1 MQNINE
7 ILESVEQEEQIDIKG
22 FLFRLLNKW
31 YWFVIFG
38 FIGLCAGW
46 LITKRSPSIYKM
58 SASVLINDESNKM
71 SVDKFFYGFNPS
83 AKTNAERH
91 ILMLKSYTLNHLA
104 IKKINIDVSW
114 YQKGIF
120 RDIDLYHQAPYTTKL
135 ISDSINKI
143 NTPVLINPINA
154 NSFELSAEVKD
165 DLNNKIEIT
174 LQGNYGQPIYSKY
187 FNLIID
193 RNKNKKV
200 NTDASYYFIINNL
213 DDITKSY
220 VNGIAIDFAN
230 ENGDGIALSLQERN
244 AQRGV
249 DYMNELI
256 SVYLKHGLNE
266 KNRTAENTV
275 RFIDAQLENL
285 IDSLNKAGELFTE
298 FRSKKGIVDLSK
310 QATMVAEKLQELETE
325 KKMAERK
332 IEYFK
337 NLHQYMGNAE
347 EMKLM
352 ASPSVAGITD
362 AGINAQVVKLAELY
376 SQRIS
381 LTSTVKDRNPAIVM
395 INEQISNTIKSLE
408 ENIKNLLNNT
418 EVELQSIKSQLN
430 TSKIE
435 LANLPKTEQDLI
447 NIKRSFDLNNELY
460 TYLLQK
466 RAEAAITKASNVPD
480 ANVLDPAR
488 IETVIQTGPKGS
500 TNILIGLLLGLAIPF
515 IFIII
520 TDYFNDSIKSIE
532 ELQKLCKLPISAE
545 IAHNN
550 YNIEVPVQKY
560 PRSGIA
566 ETFRGL
572 RVSLQYMAN
581 NEASKVVAIH
591 SMISGEGKTFC
602 ALNLS
607 NILAMDNKKVLLV
620 GCDLRKP
627 KLHKVFEV
635 ENAKGLST
643 FLIGNDGFND
653 IIRSTDQEN
662 LFYVNSGPV
671 PPNPSEL
678 IGNGNFKK
686 FIDQAQKEFDYI
698 VLDNAP
704 ITLVIDGFLVA
715 KYADINLAVVRQG
728 YSHKKQINY
737 INQLKDKKDF
747 KHPGVLLNDTV
758 YSGYGNSYKSYY
770 GYGKGYY
777 DDSYEVMGF
786 VNKLKKKF
794 RKG

>member
-22 FLFRLLNKW
+22 FLFRLLSKW

-38 FIGLCAGW
+38 FLGLGAGY

-58 SASVLINDESNKM
+58 SATVLINDDSDKM
-71 SVDKFFYGFNPS
+71 SVDKLIYGLNAT
-83 AKTNAERH
+83 AKTNAESH
-91 ILMLKSYTLNHLA
+91 ILMLKSYTLNNLA
-104 IKKINIDVSW
+104 IKNLNIEVSW
-114 YQKGIF
+114 YQKGVF
-120 RDIDLYHQAPYTTKL
+120 RDVDLYKNTPYKATLVT
-135 ISDSINKI
+135 DSINVLNVPVSI
-143 NTPVLINPINA
+143 TPISNDSYKLK
-154 NSFELSAEVKD
+154 AEVKD
-165 DLNNKIEIT
+165 IFNNKIDVE
-174 LQGNYGQPIYSKY
+174 LEGKYGNPIYSEY
-187 FNLIID
+187 FNLTID
-193 RNKNKKV
+193 KDETQKANEDV
-200 NTDASYYFIINNL
+200 SYYFIINNL
-213 DDITKSY
+213 DNITKSY
-220 VNGIAIDFAN
+220 VNGLAVDFAN

-249 DYMNELI
+249 DYMNALI
-256 SVYLKHGLNE
+256 AVYLKHGLNE

-275 RFIDAQLENL
+275 RFIDSQLEGL
-285 IDSLNKAGELFTE
+285 IDSLNNTGKQFTE
-298 FRSKKGIVDLSK
+298 FRSEKGIVDLSQ
-310 QATMVAEKLQELETE
+310 QANMVAEKLQELETE

-332 IEYFK
+332 IDYFK
-337 NLHQYMGNAE
+337 NLHDYMGNAE

-352 ASPSVAGITD
+352 ASPSVAGISD
-362 AGINAQVVKLAELY
+362 AGLNAQVVKLAELY
-376 SQRIS
+376 SERIS
-381 LTSTVKDRNPAIVM
+381 LISNVKEKNPALVM
-395 INEQISNTIKSLE
+395 VNEQISNTIKSLE

-418 EVELQSIKSQLN
+418 EVELESIKGQLKN
-430 TSKIE
+430 SKME
-435 LANLPKTEQDLI
+435 LASLPKTEQDLI

-466 RAEAAITKASNVPD
+466 RAEAAITRASNVPD
-480 ANVLDPAR
+480 AAVLDPAR
-488 IETVIQTGPKGS
+488 IETVVQTGPKGS
-500 TNILIGLLLGLAIPF
+500 TNILMGLILGLAIPF
-515 IFIII
+515 IIII
-520 TDYFNDSIKSIE
+520 LSDYFNDSIKSFE
-532 ELQKLCKLPISAE
+532 ELQKLCKLPISGE

-572 RVSLQYMAN
+572 RVSLQYIAN
-581 NEASKVVAIH
+581 NESSKVVAIH

-635 ENAKGLST
+635 QNDKGLST
-643 FLIGNDGFND
+643 FLIGNDSFQD
-653 IIRSTDQEN
+653 IIRSTNQEN

-678 IGNGNFKK
+678 IGNGLFKD
-686 FIDQAQKEFDYI
+686 FIDQAQNEFDYI
-698 VLDNAP
+698 ILDNAP

-737 INQLKDKKDF
+737 INQLKEKVDF
-747 KHPGVLLNDTV
+747 KHPGVILNDTT
-758 YSGYGNSYKSYY
+758 YQGYGNNYKSYY
-770 GYGKGYY
+770 GYGSGYY
-777 DDSYEVMGF
+777 DDSYEVKGLL
-786 VNKLKKKF
+786 NKLRRRFK
-794 RKG
+794 RS

>member
-1 MQNINE
+1 MQDINE

-22 FLFRLLNKW
+22 FLFRLLSKW

-38 FIGLCAGW
+38 FLGLSAGY

-58 SASVLINDESNKM
+58 SASVLINDDSDKM
-71 SVDKFFYGFNPS
+71 SMDKFIYGLNTGV
-83 AKTNAERH
+83 KTNAESH
-91 ILMLKSYTLNHLA
+91 ILMLKSYTLNNLA
-104 IKKINIDVSW
+104 IKNLNIEVSW

-120 RDIDLYHQAPYTTKL
+120 RDVDLYNYTPYKATL
-135 ISDSINKI
+135 IPDTLNSMNVPVSL
-143 NTPVLINPINA
+143 TPIDN
-154 NSFELSAEVKD
+154 NSFKLNAEVKD
-165 DLNNKIEIT
+165 ASNNKIEIE
-174 LQGNYGQPIYSKY
+174 LEGRYGETINSQY
-187 FNLIID
+187 FNLVID
-193 RNKNKKV
+193 KAKDLKANE
-200 NTDASYYFIINNL
+200 DASYYFIINNL
-213 DDITKSY
+213 DNITKSY
-220 VNGIAIDFAN
+220 VNGLSVDFAN

-256 SVYLKHGLNE
+256 AVYLKHGLNE

-275 RFIDAQLENL
+275 RFIDTQLEGL
-285 IDSLNKAGELFTE
+285 IDSLNNTGKQFTE
-298 FRSKKGIVDLSK
+298 FRSKKGIVDLSQ
-310 QATMVAEKLQELETE
+310 QANMVAEKLQELETE

-332 IEYFK
+332 IDYFK
-337 NLHQYMGNAE
+337 NLHDYMGNAE

-352 ASPSVAGITD
+352 ASPSVAGISD
-362 AGINAQVVKLAELY
+362 AGLNAQVVKLAELY
-376 SQRIS
+376 SERIS
-381 LTSTVKDRNPAIVM
+381 LISNVKEKNPALVM
-395 INEQISNTIKSLE
+395 VNEQISNTLKSLE

-418 EVELQSIKSQLN
+418 EVELESIKGQLKN
-430 TSKIE
+430 SKME
-435 LANLPKTEQDLI
+435 LASLPKTEQDLI

-466 RAEAAITKASNVPD
+466 RAEAAITRASNVPD
-480 ANVLDPAR
+480 ATVLDPAR
-488 IETVIQTGPKGS
+488 IQTVVQTGPKGS
-500 TNILIGLLLGLAIPF
+500 TNILMGLILGLAIPF
-515 IFIII
+515 IVIVLS
-520 TDYFNDSIKSIE
+520 DYFNDSIKSIE

-550 YNIEVPVQKY
+550 YSIEIPAQKY

-572 RVSLQYMAN
+572 RVSLQYIAN
-581 NEASKVVAIH
+581 NESSKVVAIH

-635 ENAKGLST
+635 ENDKGLST
-643 FLIGNDGFND
+643 FLIGNDGFKD
-653 IIRSTDQEN
+653 IIRTTDQEN
-662 LFYVNSGPV
+662 LYYVNSGPV

-678 IGNGNFKK
+678 IGNGLFKD
-686 FIDQAQKEFDYI
+686 FIDQAQEEFDYI

-704 ITLVIDGFLVA
+704 ITLVVDGFLVA

-728 YSHKKQINY
+728 YSLKKQINY
-737 INQLKDKKDF
+737 INQLKEKEDF
-747 KHPGVLLNDTV
+747 KHPGVILNDTT
-758 YSGYGNSYKSYY
+758 YQGYGNSYKSYY
-770 GYGKGYY
+770 GYGSGYY
-777 DDSYEVMGF
+777 DDSYEVKGL
-786 VNKLKKKF
+786 VNKLRKRF